1 MKIAVINVSGNVGKT
16 TVARHLLMPR
26 IPGAEFVAIET
37 LNASEGEA
45 RAMRGRQFGELQEY
59 LHTVSNA
66 VVDIGASNV
75 EELLNL
81 MRLYR
86 GSQADFDYFVVPTT
100 PPVKQQQD
108 TVATLVDLA
117 KLGVSPA
124 RLKLVFNM
132 AEFGTPIE
140 ETFYLVFSF
149 LAQHRICTADPTC
162 CIGTNDIYGR
172 MRQMDPVPTIAA
184 LLADTT
190 DYKALIAEAPSAEEK
205 LNLGHKLS
213 TLRLA
218 QNVNEELDA
227 CFAALRLGEAASAAA
242 RPHAR
247 KAAA

>member
-1 MKIAVINVSGNVGKT
+1 MKVAVINVSGNVGKT

-26 IPGAEFVAIET
+26 LPGAEFIAVET

-45 RAMRGRQFGELQEY
+45 RAMRGRQFGALLDY
-59 LHTVSNA
+59 LHALDNA
-66 VVDIGASNV
+66 VIDIGASNV

-86 GSQADFDYFVVPTT
+86 DSQEDFDCFVVPTT

-117 KLGVSPA
+117 KLGVPPA
-124 RLKLVFNM
+124 RMKLVFNM
-132 AEFGTPIE
+132 AEFGTPIA
-140 ETFYLVFSF
+140 ETFYLVFNF
-149 LAQHRICTADPTC
+149 LAQHRICEADPAC
-162 CIGTNDIYGR
+162 CIGTNDIFGR

-184 LLADTT
+184 LMTDKT
-190 DYKALIAEAPSAEEK
+190 DYKALIAAASSTEDK
-205 LNLGHKLS
+205 LNLGYKLS

-218 QNVNEELDA
+218 RNVSEELDA
-227 CFAALRLGEAASAAA
+227 CFAALRLGEAAPAAA
-242 RPHAR
+242 RPHSR

>member
-1 MKIAVINVSGNVGKT
+1 
-16 TVARHLLMPR
+16 
-26 IPGAEFVAIET
+26 
-37 LNASEGEA
+37 
-45 RAMRGRQFGELQEY
+45 MRGRQFGELQDY
-59 LHTVSNA
+59 LHTLDHA

-75 EELLNL
+75 EELMNL

-86 GSQADFDYFVVPTT
+86 GSQADFDCFVVPTT

-117 KLGVSPA
+117 HLGVSPA

-149 LAQHRICTADPTC
+149 LAQHRICTADPAC

-190 DYKALIAEAPSAEEK
+190 DYKALIAEASSTEEK

-218 QNVNEELDA
+218 QNVREELDA
-227 CFAALRLGEAASAAA
+227 CFAALRLGEAAPAVA